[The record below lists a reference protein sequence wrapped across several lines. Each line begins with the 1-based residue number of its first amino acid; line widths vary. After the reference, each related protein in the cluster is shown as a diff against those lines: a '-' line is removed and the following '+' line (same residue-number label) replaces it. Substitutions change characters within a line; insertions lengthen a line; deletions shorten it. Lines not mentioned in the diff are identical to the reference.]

1 MPASA
6 FSDTGFGVLFFFT
19 PVNIQF
25 SKILSRFQSR
35 SPALTHRPEKL
46 RSNASLLARNRF
58 RSLRLARLPAV

>member
-6 FSDTGFGVLFFFT
+6 FSDTDFGVLFFFT

-25 SKILSRFQSR
+25 SKILPRLSARF
-35 SPALTHRPEKL
+35 PALTHRPEKL

-58 RSLRLARLPAV
+58 RSLLLARLPAV